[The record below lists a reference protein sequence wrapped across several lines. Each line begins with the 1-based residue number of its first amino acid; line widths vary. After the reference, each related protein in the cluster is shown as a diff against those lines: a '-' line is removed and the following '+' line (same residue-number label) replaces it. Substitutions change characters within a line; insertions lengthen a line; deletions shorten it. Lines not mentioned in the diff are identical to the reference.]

1 MAIQRKPKTP
11 GNNQAAVDAFI
22 AGAPDAA
29 KTQASTGSIY
39 EKGVK
44 KGNKRQITLTISP
57 ELLRKVDEV
66 AKRTGQAR
74 AAVINMA
81 IFPSW
86 KDWSGEQ
93 SRTMGPLESPPHFP
107 MAPNEA

>member
-1 MAIQRKPKTP
+1 MAIQRKPKTAA
-11 GNNQAAVDAFI
+11 NQAAEDAFI
-22 AGAPDAA
+22 AGAPDAP
-29 KTQASTGSIY
+29 KPQASTSTIY

-81 IFPSW
+81 IFRALEG
-86 KDWSGEQ
+86 DIFQ
-93 SRTMGPLESPPHFP
+93 S
-107 MAPNEA
+107 

>member
-1 MAIQRKPKTP
+1 MAIQRKPKTGP
-11 GNNQAAVDAFI
+11 AAAEDAFI
-22 AGAPDAA
+22 QGAPDA
-29 KTQASTGSIY
+29 KTEATPAAVY
-39 EKGVK
+39 EKGIA

-81 IFPSW
+81 IFRALEG
-86 KDWSGEQ
+86 DIFQ
-93 SRTMGPLESPPHFP
+93 S
-107 MAPNEA
+107 